1 MDGGDCKIV
10 GLEGGEDFAL
20 LVGGLLLGEFVLL
33 REVELE
39 WEAEAFEVVDHLQVK
54 VRGHMANVEQHVDQL
69 DVATLAEVGVDEAG
83 PALLFAFRTRSET
96 VTRKVDQVD
105 AAGVEEV
112 DSGGLPRLR

>member
-69 DVATLAEVGVDEAG
+69 DVATLAEVGVDEVG
-83 PALLFAFRTRSET
+83 PTLLFAFRTRGET
-96 VTRKVDQVD
+96 VTRKIDQVD
-105 AAGVEEV
+105 AAGIEEI
-112 DSGGLPRLR
+112 DSGGLPWLR